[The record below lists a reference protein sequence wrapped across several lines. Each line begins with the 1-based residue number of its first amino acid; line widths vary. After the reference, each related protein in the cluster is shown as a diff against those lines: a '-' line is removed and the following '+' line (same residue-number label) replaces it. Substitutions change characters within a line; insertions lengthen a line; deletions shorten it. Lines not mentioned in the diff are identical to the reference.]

1 MPMTSEGSEGD
12 WNLRV
17 EAEDDGLAQRISNNS
32 IETATA
38 NNKFLFLRCCLRLRQ
53 RAREANPKL
62 GVSSRAN
69 FPANYLSVVVSRHSP
84 SHESVM

>member
-1 MPMTSEGSEGD
+1 MPMTSEGYEGD
-12 WNLRV
+12 WNSRV

-38 NNKFLFLRCCLRLRQ
+38 NNKFLFLRSESDVC
-53 RAREANPKL
+53 
-62 GVSSRAN
+62 SRAN